1 MSYTVDLLDGLARLL
16 DAHGVGIY
24 RPDGV
29 YAAGETAIT
38 IAATPPAPDR
48 VICLSAYPVTD
59 SPALTDTTTGI
70 QVRTR
75 AGTDPREVDLL
86 DDAVFDVLHATGPHL
101 FGTVRVQ
108 LIYRVSAAP
117 IGADSVGRMERSANY
132 YARAH
137 RAHPRLE

>member
-16 DAHGVGIY
+16 HEHGIGTY
-24 RPDGV
+24 RTDSP

-38 IAATPPAPDR
+38 VAALTPAPDR

-59 SPALTDTTTGI
+59 SSVLTDTTTGI

-75 AGTDPREVDLL
+75 AGADPREVDAL
-86 DDAVFDVLHATGPHL
+86 DDQVHELLHASGPHR
-101 FGTVRVQ
+101 FGAVPVQ
-108 LIYRVSAAP
+108 LVYRVSAAP
-117 IGADSVGRMERSANY
+117 IGADSAGRWERSANY

-137 RAHPRLE
+137 RAHPNLE

>member
-16 DAHGVGIY
+16 DSAGVGTY

-29 YAAGETAIT
+29 YEASETAIT

-48 VICLSAYPVTD
+48 CICLSAYPVTD
-59 SPALTDTTTGI
+59 SPVLTDTTTGI

-75 AGTDPREVDLL
+75 AGPDPREVDAL
-86 DDAVFDVLHATGPHL
+86 DDAVFDVLHGAGPYQW
-101 FGTVRVQ
+101 GAAWVQ
-108 LIYRVSAAP
+108 LIFRASAVP
-117 IGADSVGRMERSANY
+117 IGADDSGRAERTSNY

-137 RAHPRLE
+137 RAARHLE